1 MFINYL
7 NQIMVKFSYI
17 NFRERE
23 FILEIS
29 VGKITITS
37 QTFFK
42 ILFPLLLLA
51 TLFLIITSIIS
62 KESVFSGVNIVAI
75 GSTCLSYYFSKHS

>member
-1 MFINYL
+1 
-7 NQIMVKFSYI
+7 MVKFSCI
-17 NFRERE
+17 NFREEE
-23 FILEIS
+23 FILEIT

-42 ILFPLLLLA
+42 MLFPLLLLA

>member
-1 MFINYL
+1 
-7 NQIMVKFSYI
+7 MVKFGHI
-17 NFRERE
+17 IFREGE
-23 FILEIS
+23 FILEIT

-42 ILFPLLLLA
+42 ILFSLLLLA

-62 KESVFSGVNIVAI
+62 KKSVFSGVNIVAI
-75 GSTCLSYYFSKHS
+75 GITCLIYNFSKHS